1 MKPWVFLDKWLWKIM
16 VPLANLAV
24 KPLSL
29 LGITPNQLTLFN
41 FLIFIPLSAFFFA
54 QNNYSG
60 NLLGLLFALI
70 YSYFDH
76 VDGLLARATGRTSKF
91 GAWFDQRLDIISS
104 GIILAGITYGFF
116 QRDVSN
122 FWLGVGISALFSQI
136 GILSIVFEY
145 ERNFYHHP
153 KLWENFKRNK
163 KIANIEKVIM
173 EFIFLKSFLFLF
185 LGTLRYFL
193 FVAVIFNQLKIFLLA
208 WAVFN
213 NLRWVVML
221 WTYSLAL
228 RNQEPK
234 SPVIK
239 IFSKYIGKRN

>member
-1 MKPWVFLDKWLWKIM
+1 MKPWTFLDQLLWKVM

-41 FLIFIPLSAFFFA
+41 FLIFIPLSAFFFT
-54 QNNYSG
+54 QNNYFG

-76 VDGLLARATGRTSKF
+76 VDGLLARATGKTSKF

-122 FWLGVGISALFSQI
+122 FWLGVGILALFSQI

-185 LGTLRYFL
+185 FGTLRYFL
-193 FVAVIFNQLKIFLLA
+193 FVAVIFNQLIIFLLA

-213 NLRWVVML
+213 NLRWIIMVWVYATVL
-221 WTYSLAL
+221 SGRKSTLKIVNLL
-228 RNQEPK
+228 REHVDNH
-234 SPVIK
+234 
-239 IFSKYIGKRN
+239 